1 MTEVTSLRTPMIM
14 NGEDRR
20 RRIVEHLKASDLP
33 LSGSQLA
40 KLLDVSRQVIVQ
52 DMALLRATNHEIIA
66 TSTGYVL
73 VSGGKHQRVIHVAHH
88 DESILDELY
97 AIVDLGG
104 RVLDVRVEHK
114 VYGSISAELSIKSRK
129 DARKLMDDIAQ
140 GKSSPLKNLTHDDHY
155 HLIEADSE
163 EDLDA
168 IIGDLKSKGYL
179 LD

>member
-1 MTEVTSLRTPMIM
+1 M

-20 RRIVEHLKASDLP
+20 RKIIEHLKASGEP

-52 DMALLRATNHEIIA
+52 DMALLRATNHGIIA

-73 VSGGKHQRVIHVAHH
+73 QAGGKHQRVIHVAHH
-88 DESILDELY
+88 DDSILDELY

-129 DARKLMDDIAQ
+129 DARKLMDDIAS

-168 IIGDLKSKGYL
+168 IISELKSKGYL
-179 LD
+179 MD

>member
-1 MTEVTSLRTPMIM
+1 M

-20 RRIVEHLKASDLP
+20 RKIVEHLKASDLP

-114 VYGSISAELSIKSRK
+114 VYGSISADLSIKSRK